1 MAILAKTDEVYEINP
16 LSNDLLQSFFH
27 SKIED
32 TVYLKMKK
40 NRRKHL
46 RERDRLIKIGV
57 LKRSSSTSKVELRK
71 SKFSILNLN

>member
-32 TVYLKMKK
+32 TVCLKMKK

-71 SKFSILNLN
+71 SKFSILDLN